1 MIQRKLADKLGIQ
14 ADHVES
20 KKGSSPSRKQDI
32 KNEGAADLKKTM
44 DKSGSV
50 QHLDTESL
58 RSSPTFHIPKPGKPT
73 TSDHVRTR
81 AATPRRQSMEGS
93 PNYMKSTSSF
103 DARRECSQVSS
114 QTPQNIMIR
123 KSMSPMKSNESRLSS
138 GSVNKTVGGLARTS
152 GLKVARTLIKT
163 PSFKPARISTKKYPP
178 SALCKDFDVRK
189 PTCSTTL
196 KDSKMPMYLELSAG
210 ATESEGTSAMKVC
223 SYTYC
228 SLNGHHH
235 APLPP
240 LKSFLS
246 TKRRMLKAQKAI
258 KVGCLSP
265 RRAKPLRERM
275 VKIDAKQV
283 ILAEIPPAKA
293 MDSDS
298 RPITPCLH
306 EKQTDFF
313 VEIYSKIGDDDTARG
328 EVSESLSS
336 TALGSVIEFEENLE
350 AKKGQDVVADATVHS
365 VPGAQED
372 DILDCLRAQCS
383 KDENSQPIS
392 QYGPS
397 DFKAPEVESEEGH
410 YYEPGLNDVTNLKPK
425 VTDIYSGLN
434 VKSIS
439 ISDDNTNNSY
449 EDILADE
456 VQVGFYDE
464 RSVSS
469 GAWSDDGDSDLDGSY
484 HNKDLEEPYST
495 CDGNCES
502 VETQVRENSISHSF
516 EEFQAKSAEKSTVP
530 EASTDEKDGTC
541 EPVETQITE
550 NLISHLTE
558 EFHATSVAKSKV
570 PGASD
575 EIPRLNFQLGSDA
588 IACSTDVEEVFDLQG
603 GKAAKQELV
612 CQSLYQDFVEQDQ
625 DETHKNC
632 NAAFN
637 NMEVFELDST
647 GESTSSD
654 DVLESFHTKTENE
667 DAGKEDHEEMISR
680 NDATDE
686 MEQKEPL
693 SVESFDGIQTS
704 NSLRESEQEKPIA
717 DPTEGVEIKE
727 KLLAAQ
733 HSVGSLPFELLEE
746 MPDSIAVNKDHSK
759 QTHVTIPSETNQS
772 HADETL
778 LYESNGVENHEYPEI
793 GQYQLHTYEFK
804 TSKNSDDQMQSG
816 PAVLRAT
823 PNQNQEA
830 DTVEGEKRTETD
842 AEETSIIEKSSG
854 TTLKGDYMSN
864 ANRTSNEEMSQI
876 SKHLSWTFGSRKPD
890 AESEDVRD
898 FNPREPNFLPEEPEL
913 EPEKVDLR
921 HQLMDERKNSEEWMV
936 DYALRQA
943 VTRLAPARSKKVILL
958 VEAFEK
964 VLPAPS

>member
-1 MIQRKLADKLGIQ
+1 MVQRKLADKLGIQ

-20 KKGSSPSRKQDI
+20 KKGSSPSRKLDT
-32 KNEGAADLKKTM
+32 KNKGAADLKKTM
-44 DKSGSV
+44 EKSGSV

-58 RSSPTFHIPKPGKPT
+58 RSPPTFHIPKPGKPT

-103 DARRECSQVSS
+103 EARRECSQVSS

-163 PSFKPARISTKKYPP
+163 PSFKPARVPTKKYSP
-178 SALCKDFDVRK
+178 SALCEDFDVRK

-258 KVGCLSP
+258 KLGCLSP

-283 ILAEIPPAKA
+283 ILEIPPTKA

-298 RPITPCLH
+298 RLITPCLH

-313 VEIYSKIGDDDTARG
+313 IEIYSKNGDDDPARR
-328 EVSESLSS
+328 EVSESLLS
-336 TALGSVIEFEENLE
+336 TALGSVIEFEVNLE
-350 AKKGQDVVADATVHS
+350 AEKGRDVVAGAKVHS
-365 VPGAQED
+365 FTDAQED
-372 DILDCLRAQCS
+372 DILECLSAQCN
-383 KDENSQPIS
+383 KDEESRPIS
-392 QYGPS
+392 QHGPS
-397 DFKAPEVESEEGH
+397 DFKASEVETEEGH
-410 YYEPGLNDVTNLKPK
+410 HYEPGLSNVSNLKPK
-425 VTDIYSGLN
+425 VTDFHNGLN
-434 VKSIS
+434 VESIS
-439 ISDDNTNNSY
+439 NSDDNTNNSY
-449 EDILADE
+449 KDILTDE
-456 VQVGFYDE
+456 ERVGFYDE

-469 GAWSDDGDSDLDGSY
+469 GAWSDDGDSDLDSSY
-484 HNKDLEEPYST
+484 HKDLEEPYST

-516 EEFQAKSAEKSTVP
+516 EEFQAASAEKNTIP
-530 EASTDEKDGTC
+530 EASTDEQDGSC
-541 EPVETQITE
+541 ESVETQVTE
-550 NLISHLTE
+550 NLIPHLTE
-558 EFHATSVAKSKV
+558 DFQTTSVAKV
-570 PGASD
+570 PEERD
-575 EIPRLNFQLGSDA
+575 EIPRLDFELGSDA
-588 IACSTDVEEVFDLQG
+588 IKCKTDVEEVFDLQG

-637 NMEVFELDST
+637 SMEVFELDST

-654 DVLESFHTKTENE
+654 DVLESFLTKTENE
-667 DAGKEDHEEMISR
+667 DADKEGHEKMISR

-693 SVESFDGIQTS
+693 SVESFDGIRTS
-704 NSLRESEQEKPIA
+704 DSLRKNEQEKPIA
-717 DPTEGVEIKE
+717 DPTECMEIKE

-733 HSVGSLPFELLEE
+733 HSVGSLPFEFLQE

-759 QTHVTIPSETNQS
+759 QTDVTIPSETDQS
-772 HADETL
+772 HADITL
-778 LYESNGVENHEYPEI
+778 LYESNGVKNHEYPEI
-793 GQYQLHTYEFK
+793 GQDQLHTYEFRS
-804 TSKNSDDQMQSG
+804 SKISDDHMQSG
-816 PAVLRAT
+816 LAVLRAT

-830 DTVEGEKRTETD
+830 DTVEGEKRTETE

-854 TTLKGDYMSN
+854 ATQKGHYMSN

-876 SKHLSWTFGSRKPD
+876 SKHLSWTAGSRKPD

-898 FNPREPNFLPEEPEL
+898 FNPREPNFLPEEPGVD
-913 EPEKVDLR
+913 PEKVDLR

-943 VTRLAPARSKKVILL
+943 VTKLAPARSKKVILL